1 MATLLETL
9 TSVVPAERNIYT
21 AKSKPR
27 QYCTFMRVL
36 EQAALSAD
44 DEEKSTQRIWRVTLF
59 SKGDYEATLTA
70 LKTALKAAGYYVNS
84 IDAEQLDEE
93 TGYTFIP
100 LNIEELI
107 ESEV

>member
-1 MATLLETL
+1 METLLETL

-44 DEEKSTQRIWRVTLF
+44 D
-59 SKGDYEATLTA
+59 ATHMA
-70 LKTALKAAGYYVNS
+70 RNA
-84 IDAEQLDEE
+84 
-93 TGYTFIP
+93 F
-100 LNIEELI
+100 
-107 ESEV
+107 